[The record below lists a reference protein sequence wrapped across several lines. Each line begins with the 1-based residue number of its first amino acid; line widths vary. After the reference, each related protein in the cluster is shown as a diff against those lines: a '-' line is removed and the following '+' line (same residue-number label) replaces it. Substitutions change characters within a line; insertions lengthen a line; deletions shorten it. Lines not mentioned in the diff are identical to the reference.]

1 MATLPTQRQAPN
13 RLIQERIKRFII
25 DEGYRPG
32 DPLPP
37 EAELARALG
46 VSRAA
51 LREAIKALQPLG
63 VIETR
68 HGTGT
73 FVGRFSME
81 SLVHG
86 LAFSIDLDRNIRTV
100 RELLELRETLET
112 AFVAQVAA
120 IRTDEQLAELGR
132 FVAAMESRAAR
143 GEIFPDEDRAFHE
156 ALYRPVDNV
165 LLVKLLQAFWDIY
178 YLVRDQFL
186 GELYSPAITASDHRR
201 ILDALV
207 DRDAAAAAA
216 AMADHFLGIQSRL
229 GQSPDGAREAV
240 AAGGTR

>member
-1 MATLPTQRQAPN
+1 MAMMPAQRQAPN
-13 RLIQERIKRFII
+13 RVIQERIKRFVL

-46 VSRAA
+46 VSRPA

-63 VIETR
+63 IIETR

-86 LAFSIDLDRNIRTV
+86 LAFSISIDLGENMRTV

-112 AFVAQVAA
+112 AFVARVAA
-120 IRTDEQLAELGR
+120 IRTEAQLAELGDL
-132 FVAAMESRAAR
+132 VAAMERRAER
-143 GEIFPDEDRAFHE
+143 GEIFPEEDRAFHE
-156 ALYRPVDNV
+156 ALYRPLDNV
-165 LLVKLLQAFWDIY
+165 LLVKLLQAFWDTY
-178 YLVRDQFL
+178 YLVRDHFT
-186 GELYSPAITASDHRR
+186 GMTYSPAITASDHRR
-201 ILDALV
+201 ILDAL
-207 DRDAAAAAA
+207 DAGDADAAVA
-216 AMADHFLGIQSRL
+216 AMAVHFHGIRSRF
-229 GQSPDGAREAV
+229 GDPGNDAGSGGAA
-240 AAGGTR
+240 